1 MPGPSEAAAR
11 LSGLSV
17 SGPLCSREVVVPGEY
32 AASHLVGRGVKV
44 LSTPCMLLLVEK
56 TLQECVD
63 ERLGDPSLAT
73 VGVRA
78 DVRHHRPAPVGSRVR
93 VEGYLLSV
101 RGPRLLFYAR
111 ILDEGGAL
119 VGEVIHERA
128 VVEAEKLV

>member
-1 MPGPSEAAAR
+1 MLGPSEAAAR

-17 SGPLCSREVVVPGEY
+17 SNPLCSREIVVPEEY
-32 AASHLVGRGVKV
+32 AASHLAGRGVKV
-44 LSTPCMLLLVEK
+44 LSTPCMLLLVER

-63 ERLGDPSLAT
+63 EKLGDPALAT

-93 VEGYLLSV
+93 IEGYLLSV
-101 RGPRLLFYAR
+101 RGSRLLFYAR
-111 ILDEGGAL
+111 VLGERGVL

-128 VVEAEKLV
+128 VVEAEKLS